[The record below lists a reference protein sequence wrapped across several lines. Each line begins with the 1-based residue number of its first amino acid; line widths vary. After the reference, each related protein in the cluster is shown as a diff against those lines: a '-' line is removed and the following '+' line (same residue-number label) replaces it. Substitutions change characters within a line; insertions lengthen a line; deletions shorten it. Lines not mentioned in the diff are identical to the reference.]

1 MQSLWQRGWLVDA
14 VIALTVAE
22 TLALLAYHRLTGKGL
37 PPRAYLLNIVSGLC
51 LMLAVRSVLMNAAWP
66 LTMLCLSAAGVA
78 HASDLWARWR
88 RQSPPLRADQPAAWR
103 SEQSSL
109 PRKAS

>member
-1 MQSLWQRGWLVDA
+1 MQSLWERGWLVDA

-37 PPRAYLLNIVSGLC
+37 PPRAYLLNIMSGLC

-88 RQSPPLRADQPAAWR
+88 RQSPARHAEQPAPWR
-103 SEQSSL
+103 DELGSP
-109 PRKAS
+109 PREAS

>member
-1 MQSLWQRGWLVDA
+1 MQSLWERGWLVDA

-88 RQSPPLRADQPAAWR
+88 RQSPARHAEQPAPWR
-103 SEQSSL
+103 DELGSP
-109 PRKAS
+109 PREAS